1 MTALFSYDCFRIVFF
16 HWNIENYRS
25 FVCIHTI
32 KLFKKKEKKRKEKSI
47 MTCRSN
53 EASLLC
59 NQKGLGE

>member
-32 KLFKKKEKKRKEKSI
+32 KLFKKKRKEKKI
-47 MTCRSN
+47 EKYNDM
-53 EASLLC
+53 
-59 NQKGLGE
+59 